1 MQRRDLLIG
10 VAAGLASGCG
20 GWHLR
25 GTKQRGGFRHSMLI
39 RGESARNVRGAL
51 RAEVN
56 KRGGSIAVNRS
67 TADIVVLV
75 ENERFDRRI
84 LSVDPV
90 SGKVR
95 EIELGLEVAY
105 SARARDGRLL
115 LPREIGTWEND
126 YVFDEGSVLGTNEQ
140 DYIIRRE
147 LSELAAISIA
157 LRLAALD
164 VSTVEPRAQA
174 APDDAPDE
182 PEDLGS
188 EFDY

>member
-1 MQRRDLLIG
+1 
-10 VAAGLASGCG
+10 
-20 GWHLR
+20 
-25 GTKQRGGFRHSMLI
+25 MLI
-39 RGESARNVRGAL
+39 RDAAAPNVKRAL
-51 RAEVN
+51 RTEIAR
-56 KRGGSIAVNRS
+56 RGGSMSRDRS
-67 TADIVVLV
+67 SADIVVLV

-84 LSVDPV
+84 LSVDPD

-115 LPREIGTWEND
+115 LPRDTGTWEND
-126 YVFDEGSVLGTNEQ
+126 YVFDEGSVLGTNQQ
-140 DYIIRRE
+140 DRLVRRE

-164 VSTVEPRAQA
+164 VSDLEQGSHAR
-174 APDDAPDE
+174 PDNASDGSEELD
-182 PEDLGS
+182 S